1 MAPVKHEG
9 EGKGVI
15 KAPPEQPP
23 IITPAPA
30 VSAELAITDIHQ
42 GDHFKPISTGV
53 AVLTVLF
60 LLMLA
65 AAPESEFGAVL
76 FFLDILLLPF
86 FLPRAWQ
93 HLKWQHV
100 RLPPEGYYT
109 FAKGKYRSGHTEL
122 IEPEEAVLGL
132 TPERLYLS
140 TISGK
145 LESLHWLQASKVG
158 RGQEQEEDKLL
169 TFVLGTVL
177 LFGSFGFFLIW
188 LIRGWKVMRE
198 WHMVLVSYEH
208 STGMGGEL
216 RFVLRKR
223 QDADRL
229 VSNIDKAIQDFHMR
243 MAKGVQP
250 RTEG

>member
-1 MAPVKHEG
+1 MAPVKHE
-9 EGKGVI
+9 EAGKGVI

-23 IITPAPA
+23 IIALAPA
-30 VSAELAITDIHQ
+30 VSAELTITDIHQ
-42 GDHFKPISTGV
+42 GDYFKPISTGV
-53 AVLTVLF
+53 AVLTVL
-60 LLMLA
+60 LLLTLA
-65 AAPESEFGAVL
+65 AASDSDFVPIWLFLDCVL
-76 FFLDILLLPF
+76 FLF

-93 HLKWQHV
+93 HLKWQQV
-100 RLPPEGYYT
+100 RLPAEGYHV
-109 FAKGKYRSGHTEL
+109 FAKGKYRSGHTGL

-140 TISGK
+140 TVSGK
-145 LESLHWLQASKVG
+145 LESLHWLQVNKVG

-243 MAKGVQP
+243 TAKGVQP
-250 RTEG
+250 RLEG